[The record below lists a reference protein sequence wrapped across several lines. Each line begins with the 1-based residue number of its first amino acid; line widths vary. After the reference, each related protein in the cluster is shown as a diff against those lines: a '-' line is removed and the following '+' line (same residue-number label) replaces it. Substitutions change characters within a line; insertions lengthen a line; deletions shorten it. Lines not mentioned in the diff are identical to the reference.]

1 MPEDKSIT
9 HRQHRHLGVYGIC
22 IIEERILLIRKARGP
37 FTGLLD
43 LPGGG
48 IEFGEEPEAALR
60 REFIE
65 ETGLTIQSSS
75 LLRAASK
82 LVRYRSDDGIE
93 KELHH
98 VGLLYTVVLSRD
110 GRSSLPPCPKSN
122 ADGQGSDGAAWLR
135 LDNLDV
141 DTLTP
146 FAQLSLDRR

>member
-1 MPEDKSIT
+1 
-9 HRQHRHLGVYGIC
+9 
-22 IIEERILLIRKARGP
+22 
-37 FTGLLD
+37 LLD

-65 ETGLTIQSSS
+65 ETGLTIQTSS

-82 LVRYRSDDGIE
+82 LVRYRSDGGIE

-98 VGLLYTVVLSRD
+98 VGLLYTVVLSGD
-110 GRSSLPPCPKSN
+110 GRSSLPPCPKSG
-122 ADGQGSDGAAWLR
+122 ADGEDSDGAAWFR
-135 LDNLDV
+135 LDNLDA
-141 DTLTP
+141 DSLTP